1 MNLTF
6 GEKIKEARKLKGFTQ
21 KQLATK
27 IGAKHNSVSDWE
39 NNKNKPDPDTIELLC
54 GILDITP
61 NYLLATESGEF
72 SPPEKLLIKKYRF
85 ISLHSPEG
93 VKTVDYI
100 LDREY
105 SIAEQ
110 IQKHNETLSD
120 LKRQH
125 STPPHP
131 IELEQTAHAR
141 YAIPYYRRLAS
152 AGSGE
157 YLFDNIPTETIEIPA
172 NSLLEKADFAIG
184 VNGNSM
190 EPTYCDGDKVYVRLA
205 DEIPMGRIGIFVR
218 GNECFIKERGMDR
231 LISHN
236 KEHSDIPA
244 TEDIRLVGEVLGK
257 VEVD

>member
-1 MNLTF
+1 MTF
-6 GEKIKEARKLKGFTQ
+6 GEKLKAARMQAGLKQTELA
-21 KQLATK
+21 KQLGTT
-27 IGAKHNSVSDWE
+27 GNTVSNWE
-39 NNKNKPDPDTIELLC
+39 NNVSKPDLDMLSYICGVLHVTASYFLQATLPEDGVSIPEL
-54 GILDITP
+54 
-61 NYLLATESGEF
+61 NMV
-72 SPPEKLLIKKYRF
+72 KKYR
-85 ISLHSPEG
+85 SLDSIGREHVNNVLDWE
-93 VKTVDYI
+93 TQRVD
-100 LDREY
+100 
-105 SIAEQ
+105 A
-110 IQKHNETLSD
+110 
-120 LKRQH
+120 LKKALEEKPQQ
-125 STPPHP
+125 PAPL

-218 GNECFIKERGMDR
+218 RNECFIKELGMDR

-257 VEVD
+257 VEED